1 VKELR
6 FFVFVS
12 TEFQCERGR
21 KIKLQKGVD
30 SDNKLCIMRTSSL
43 PRQLLFKRTNKQLT
57 SVGAWFFGDF
67 STYELLNHFKI

>member
-1 VKELR
+1 MQSKNEK
-6 FFVFVS
+6 
-12 TEFQCERGR
+12 T
-21 KIKLQKGVD
+21 KKLQKGVD